1 MKKMEKLTTTED
13 KIKIKQTQISVE
25 HDPMRKQE
33 MQKQL
38 SKLQLSLEIEQIRKR
53 IEQLG

>member
-1 MKKMEKLTTTED
+1 MMVTTTQD

-25 HDPMRKQE
+25 RDPVKKQQF
-33 MQKQL
+33 QKEL
-38 SKLQLSLEIEQIRKR
+38 SKLQLHAEIEAIRKR